1 MQYKGFHIV
10 KSFKVAQQIKH
21 TYHITQPVSRYEL
34 SKIHNEY
41 SVALGYQYLEL
52 VGIHCV

>member
-1 MQYKGFHIV
+1 MQYKGFHLV
-10 KSFKVAQQIKH
+10 KRFKVAQQIKH